1 MKKRRSEPKT
11 RQEKRREEKK
21 RQEKGREG
29 KTQEEGG
36 EKRKTKKIYKK
47 VSTFNNWTCLTC
59 GVCWPSSSLLF
70 FRHFFGRMV

>member
-11 RQEKRREEKK
+11 KQEKRREEKK
-21 RQEKGREG
+21 RQEKGREDTRG
-29 KTQEEGG
+29 GRREE
-36 EKRKTKKIYKK
+36 EDKKIYKK

-70 FRHFFGRMV
+70 LRHFFGRMV